1 MHWKGYASIS
11 LETFKSGCGCFCGL
25 SAITIASSYFCFTGN
40 WLGVGYGHMMLSVT
54 ERNMQQVSAN
64 MFLVKDFDTIVEQLV
79 NEGWDILERRSGGYR
94 LQKGDERKN
103 IVILGKLFS
112 GFYMIMMGEIETIM
126 NEGKIRFQWSDIT

>member
-1 MHWKGYASIS
+1 
-11 LETFKSGCGCFCGL
+11 
-25 SAITIASSYFCFTGN
+25 
-40 WLGVGYGHMMLSVT
+40 
-54 ERNMQQVSAN
+54 
-64 MFLVKDFDTIVEQLV
+64 MFLVKDFDTVVEQLE